1 MELIITMITY
11 EDLDKASKKFYPND
25 VMLRYAFK
33 RGAIYFMKEVCPE
46 LEEEMDIPRITLD

>member
-1 MELIITMITY
+1 MITY
-11 EDLDKASKKFYPND
+11 KDLEKASKEFYPDD
-25 VMLRYAFK
+25 VWLRYAFK

>member
-1 MELIITMITY
+1 MITY
-11 EDLDKASKKFYPND
+11 ENLDKTSKELYPND

-46 LEEEMDIPRITLD
+46 LEKEMNIPRITLD